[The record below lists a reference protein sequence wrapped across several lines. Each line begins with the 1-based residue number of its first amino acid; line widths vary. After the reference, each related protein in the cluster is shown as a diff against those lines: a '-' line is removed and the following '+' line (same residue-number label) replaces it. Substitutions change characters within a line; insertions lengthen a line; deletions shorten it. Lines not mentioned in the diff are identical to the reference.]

1 MKALIFNVQ
10 KFSLNDGPGIRTVIF
25 FKGCPLSCR
34 WCSNPESLSK
44 KVQIMWNKEKCL
56 GCGTCVRSCPQKAI
70 LQLSDEISI
79 QDDKCD
85 GCGICIKNCP
95 GHALTSEGEWKTVD
109 DLMSVCLQDRI
120 FYEESSGGI
129 TLSGGEP
136 LMYPD
141 FVIALLE
148 ALKIEGIHTA
158 METTGF
164 ASPEIF
170 NRIIPHVNLLLFDI
184 KHWDEEKHIEGTG
197 VSNQLIL
204 KNMKYAVALGKEIL
218 PRIPVVPGF
227 NDQLIDA
234 EGFCRLLNEVNLT
247 RVQLLPFHQFGE
259 NKYTQLGR
267 DYFYKNASA
276 LHEED
281 LADYRR
287 VFLQKNIDAFF

>member
-1 MKALIFNVQ
+1 MKALIFNIQ

-25 FKGCPLSCR
+25 FKGCPLRCG
-34 WCSNPESLSK
+34 WCSNPESQSK
-44 KVQIMWNKEKCL
+44 KIQILWNREKCL
-56 GCGTCVRSCPQKAI
+56 GCGTCVRVCPQRAI

-79 QDDKCD
+79 QDNLCD
-85 GCGICIKNCP
+85 GCGICVDNCQ

-109 DLMSVCLQDRI
+109 DLMRVCLQDRL
-120 FYEESSGGI
+120 FYEESGGGV

-136 LMYPD
+136 LLYPE
-141 FVIALLE
+141 FVIDLLD
-148 ALKIEGIHTA
+148 ALKVEGIHTA

-164 ASPEIF
+164 ASPEVF
-170 NRIIPHVNLLLFDI
+170 NRMVPHVNLLLFDM

-204 KNMKYAVALGKEIL
+204 KNMKYAAALGKEMIA
-218 PRIPVVPGF
+218 RIPVIPGF

-234 EGFCRLLNEVNLT
+234 EGFCRRLQEVGLT

-267 DYFYKNASA
+267 EYYYKNAPA

-281 LADYRR
+281 LADYQR
-287 VFLQKNIDAFF
+287 VFTQNNIDVFF

>member
-25 FKGCPLSCR
+25 FKGCPLRCR
-34 WCSNPESLSK
+34 WCSNPESQSK

-70 LQLSDEISI
+70 LQLSDEIFI

-85 GCGICIKNCP
+85 GCGICVNNCP
-95 GHALTSEGEWKTVD
+95 GHALTSEGGWKTVD
-109 DLMSVCLQDRI
+109 DLMSVCLQDRL
-120 FYEESSGGI
+120 FYEESGGGV

-148 ALKIEGIHTA
+148 ALKAEGIHTA

-164 ASPEIF
+164 ASPEVF

-184 KHWDEEKHIEGTG
+184 KHWDEEKYIEGTG
-197 VSNQLIL
+197 VSDQLIL

-218 PRIPVVPGF
+218 TRIPVVPGF
-227 NDQLIDA
+227 NNQLTDA
-234 EGFCRLLNEVNLT
+234 EGFCRLLNEIGLT

-267 DYFYKNASA
+267 DYFYKNAPA
-276 LHEED
+276 LLEED

-287 VFLQKNIDAFF
+287 VFLRNNIDAFL

>member
-1 MKALIFNVQ
+1 
-10 KFSLNDGPGIRTVIF
+10 
-25 FKGCPLSCR
+25 
-34 WCSNPESLSK
+34 
-44 KVQIMWNKEKCL
+44 MWNKEKCL
-56 GCGTCVRSCPQKAI
+56 GCGTCIRSCPQKAI
-70 LQLSDEISI
+70 LLLADEISI

-85 GCGICIKNCP
+85 GCGICVKNCP

-120 FYEESSGGI
+120 FYEESGGGI

-158 METTGF
+158 METTGY
-164 ASPEIF
+164 ASPEVF

-184 KHWDEEKHIEGTG
+184 KHWDEKKHIEGTG
-197 VSNQLIL
+197 VSNQLVL
-204 KNMKYAVALGKEIL
+204 KNMKYAVALQKEVI
-218 PRIPVVPGF
+218 PRIPVIPGF
-227 NDQLIDA
+227 NDQLTDA

-259 NKYTQLGR
+259 NKYTQLGQ
-267 DYFYKNASA
+267 DYFYKNAPA
-276 LHEED
+276 LYEED
-281 LADYRR
+281 LVSYRR
-287 VFLQKNIDAFF
+287 VFLQNKIDAFF

>member
-25 FKGCPLSCR
+25 FKGCPLCCR
-34 WCSNPESLSK
+34 WCSNPESQSK

-56 GCGTCVRSCPQKAI
+56 GCCTCVRSCPQKAI

-85 GCGICIKNCP
+85 GCGICVNNCP
-95 GHALTSEGEWKTVD
+95 GHALTSEGEWKTVE
-109 DLMSVCLQDRI
+109 DLMSVCLQDRL
-120 FYEESSGGI
+120 FYEESGGGV

-148 ALKIEGIHTA
+148 ALKAEGIHTA

-164 ASPEIF
+164 ASPEVF
-170 NRIIPHVNLLLFDI
+170 NRIIPHVNLLLFDM
-184 KHWDEEKHIEGTG
+184 KHWDEEKYIEETG
-197 VSNQLIL
+197 VSNQLVL

-218 PRIPVVPGF
+218 TRIPVVPGF
-227 NDQLIDA
+227 NDQLTDA
-234 EGFCRLLNEVNLT
+234 EGFCRRLNEVGLT

-267 DYFYKNASA
+267 DYFYTNAPA
-276 LHEED
+276 LLEED

-287 VFLQKNIDAFF
+287 VFLQNNIDAFL